1 MATQI
6 KKAKFSDWTYKSS
19 YKTRPQIRISKRAY
33 DVLSKS
39 QGSMSENIDKLL
51 GLDLVEEILAK

>member
-51 GLDLVEEILAK
+51 GLDLVGS